1 MLSTSP
7 HHNQNPFGKLKNGT
21 MCLASAEHPKFSHH
35 FLGIGFHHENKNL
48 ELVEPFRIKKRHG
61 VCHTVG
67 LPFTLKISSGKRRI
81 METETFHHAKK

>member
-7 HHNQNPFGKLKNGT
+7 HHNQNPFVKLKNGT

-48 ELVEPFRIKKRHG
+48 ELVEPFRIKKRRG
-61 VCHTVG
+61 VSHCG
-67 LPFTLKISSGKRRI
+67 LAIYIKNIFRQ
-81 METETFHHAKK
+81 KKNYGN